1 MPFSPACDTPN
12 KNKVEYCRTKQ
23 NEEEQSK
30 IECLVVRR
38 CVGCLADKA
47 SPVSWRVLVTPIPP
61 QAAPLPRSQE
71 FSFVLE
77 GTRHSKPTSRLHH
90 CLADILLLCPGGY
103 SALQARLRSD
113 LRDSEPT
120 PSSDSAIHKHT
131 RASQTRLLRCPGGV
145 LGTPSPRNCSVLKA
159 FFPEPKK
166 ILSHRQDSPLSWR
179 GTRHSRPTELF
190 RPESLLS

>member
-1 MPFSPACDTPN
+1 MPAYSSVPGIRNHGFGPSQRVSKQIRSLLRVSFVGRRQNRPIRDPNPALQFLFRSFYLPDW
-12 KNKVEYCRTKQ
+12 YC
-23 NEEEQSK
+23 
-30 IECLVVRR
+30 R

-90 CLADILLLCPGGY
+90 CLADILLLCPGGW
-103 SALQARLRSD
+103 
-113 LRDSEPT
+113 RD
-120 PSSDSAIHKHT
+120 
-131 RASQTRLLRCPGGV
+131 
-145 LGTPSPRNCSVLKA
+145 
-159 FFPEPKK
+159 
-166 ILSHRQDSPLSWR
+166 
-179 GTRHSRPTELF
+179 TRHSKPTELF

>member
-1 MPFSPACDTPN
+1 MC
-12 KNKVEYCRTKQ
+12 VGW
-23 NEEEQSK
+23 
-30 IECLVVRR
+30 

-159 FFPEPKK
+159 FSPESKK
-166 ILSHRQDSPLSWR
+166 ILLSQTLKAPRIVHTHRQTFLVH
-179 GTRHSRPTELF
+179 TC
-190 RPESLLS
+190 